1 MNVRTDFPPIA
12 TIHIVLSAATR
23 RTTKTT
29 TIHHTNGQPA
39 FDLTY
44 ILTANDTAVTAK
56 VYVID
61 SEDYCTM
68 LLVEEY

>member
-1 MNVRTDFPPIA
+1 MIPHELQMFMWQAIDQMPEPKDYFQVIR
-12 TIHIVLSAATR
+12 HISE
-23 RTTKTT
+23 
-29 TIHHTNGQPA
+29 QPA